1 MNKII
6 LRLFFLLSATL
17 LGALD
22 IPTQTAQIRP
32 FGATIDVNAKIIQQN
47 SDQQA
52 ITSPLSGYIEAYYV
66 RAGERVEKGDKIAK
80 IVSAELSKM
89 AVDYQ
94 SLKTQYGY
102 LDKNFQSNK
111 ELYER
116 GMISAQDF
124 TSKQIERDA
133 MHSQIK
139 SIEATLKTSNIKQE
153 SLNASNS
160 AYFIYATVS
169 GTISEIIQPLGS
181 YVKEDT
187 SLALIINKNAFFLEC
202 YVPQRYAMDVK
213 NGQKVLIKNNSSTP
227 MYGKIERI
235 LPSIDQKT
243 QRLSVLASI
252 EPPLQELYLNQYVG
266 ATIYTQ
272 KDKNYLSVKKSALSF
287 FQNEWVVFVPVQ
299 KKPSAKQ
306 EEHKE
311 HGEHGEDEH
320 EKDGEHD
327 EDKESSAYEA
337 RVVEIITKDDD
348 YVAIRGLE
356 VGESYVS
363 DKSYYVKSMLLKSAI
378 GEHGH

>member
-1 MNKII
+1 MNKIV
-6 LRLFFLLSATL
+6 LRAFFLLSATL

-22 IPTQTAQIRP
+22 IPTQRAQIRP

-66 RAGERVEKGDKIAK
+66 RAGDRVKKGDKIAK
-80 IVSAELSKM
+80 IISTELSKM

-116 GMISAQDF
+116 GMLSTQEF

-133 MHSQIK
+133 MLWQIK
-139 SIEATLKTSNIKQE
+139 SIEATLKTSNIKPE
-153 SLNASNS
+153 ALNTPNS
-160 AYFIYATVS
+160 AYFIYATAS
-169 GTISEIIQPLGS
+169 GSISEIIQPLGS
-181 YVKEDT
+181 YIKEDT
-187 SLALIINKNAFFLEC
+187 SIALIINKNAFFLEC
-202 YVPQRYAMDVK
+202 YVPQRYAMNVK
-213 NGQKVLIKNNSSTP
+213 NGQKVLIKNNASTP
-227 MYGKIERI
+227 IYGKVERI
-235 LPSIDQKT
+235 LPSIDEKT

-252 EPPLQELYLNQYVG
+252 EPSLQELYLNQYVG

-272 KDKNYLSVKKSALSF
+272 KDKNYLSVKKSALTF

-299 KKPSAKQ
+299 KNLSAKQ
-306 EEHKE
+306 EEH
-311 HGEHGEDEH
+311 GEHGELDEH
-320 EKDGEHD
+320 
-327 EDKESSAYEA
+327 KESPQYEA

-348 YVAIRGLE
+348 YIAIRGLE
-356 VGESYVS
+356 EGESYVS